1 MAQSNWRGG
10 KLKLVEVEVVAPA
23 NNLIYQERL
32 EAGLSQDL
40 DHGSAVE
47 ADLSSM

>member
-1 MAQSNWRGG
+1 MARSNWREG
-10 KLKLVEVEVVAPA
+10 KLKLVEVEVVASA
-23 NNLIYQERL
+23 NNLIYQEKL
-32 EAGLSQDL
+32 EAGLSLEL